1 MIDRIFELHDNLN
14 IVGIDSSLIIY
25 SLKLEDIFMLF
36 VDELHSAG
44 THTKGCFRPTI
55 PRSSSGFTVAKFAL
69 SIIRFED
76 WLFRFLL

>member
-36 VDELHSAG
+36 VDELHPMELIP
-44 THTKGCFRPTI
+44 KG
-55 PRSSSGFTVAKFAL
+55 AL
-69 SIIRFED
+69 GQP
-76 WLFRFLL
+76 FLDHRQDLQSLNLLSPS